1 MKTTDAERASGIY
14 PESAKQ
20 EWLDGP
26 SSPQVILQLRDMLTR
41 SSKALQAMIEDR
53 NCLKVTLEE
62 IRDTS
67 YTSRAE
73 VREVAR
79 QALLPKG
86 HHDRPD

>member
-14 PESAKQ
+14 PESATQ

-26 SSPQVILQLRDMLTR
+26 SSSQVILHLRDMLTR
-41 SSKALQAMIEDR
+41 SAAGLGGVIAERNHLKAQ
-53 NCLKVTLEE
+53 LEL
-62 IRDTS
+62 IRDNT

-79 QALLPKG
+79 LALEPKG

>member
-1 MKTTDAERASGIY
+1 MIGTQDERQSGIY
-14 PESAKQ
+14 PGWATQ

-26 SSPQVILQLRDMLTR
+26 SSSQVILHLRDMLTR

-53 NCLKVTLEE
+53 NRLKVTLEE

-79 QALLPKG
+79 LALLPKG